1 MIKKFVLAAILVAF
15 SFDLGAKTYEL
26 TSPDGKNVI
35 SVKYDASGLTY
46 SLAYDG
52 VLLASVLS
60 SKPHNEIE
68 ENLTSKSG
76 FIGVNGYFK
85 ILPTGQ
91 SRHSLE
97 IYEITS
103 SGPKVVSKGDKKVEY
118 TENNFDIRYIPYDDL
133 PVFYGKNNSEV
144 LEWLYNN

>member
-1 MIKKFVLAAILVAF
+1 M
-15 SFDLGAKTYEL
+15 
-26 TSPDGKNVI
+26 
-35 SVKYDASGLTY
+35 
-46 SLAYDG
+46 
-52 VLLASVLS
+52 S
-60 SKPHNEIE
+60 SKPFDEIE

-97 IYEITS
+97 VYEITS
-103 SGPKVVSKGDKKVEY
+103 LGPKVVSKGDKKVEY